1 MSGFGETLRKEREAR
16 GVALEAITKITKIN
30 NRHLVALEQE
40 QFQTLPGGVFNKGIV
55 RSYARA
61 LGLNEDEWVQR
72 YLSAY
77 QASGK
82 APDEE
87 TGWMQFAENAIKARQ
102 TSIGRRPDMRL
113 RWAGVAILLLLL
125 TILSW
130 FVWNYVH
137 KRLAVN
143 GHPRTASRMLPAI
156 HVRPPPMRSDTLDE
170 TKRL

>member
-1 MSGFGETLRKEREAR
+1 MREFGETLRKEREAR
-16 GVALEAITKITKIN
+16 GIALEAITKITKIS

-40 QFQTLPGGVFNKGIV
+40 QFQMLPGGVFNKGIV
-55 RSYARA
+55 RGYARA
-61 LGLNEDEWVQR
+61 VGLNEEEWVER

-113 RWAGVAILLLLL
+113 RWAGVVLLLLL
-125 TILSW
+125 LGILSW

-137 KRLAVN
+137 KRIAAN
-143 GHPRTASRMLPAI
+143 GHRRAAYQTLPHFKLDPSR
-156 HVRPPPMRSDTLDE
+156 
-170 TKRL
+170 RL

>member
-1 MSGFGETLRKEREAR
+1 MRKEREAR
-16 GVALEAITKITKIN
+16 GVALEAITKTTKIS

-55 RSYARA
+55 RGYARA
-61 LGLNEDEWVQR
+61 IGLNEEEWVER

-82 APDEE
+82 APDDE
-87 TGWMQFAENAIKARQ
+87 TGWMQFAENALKARQ

-113 RWAGVAILLLLL
+113 RWAGVVLLLLLL

-137 KRLAVN
+137 KRIAAN
-143 GHPRTASRMLPAI
+143 GHPRAASQMMPAF
-156 HVRPPPMRSDTLDE
+156 HVRPLPIPSDTLE
-170 TKRL
+170 EMQRT